1 MVGVKMEI
9 CKNGSKVSW
18 LWVTRWTVMSS
29 AEITTIIPRLGRC
42 PEVGNSNPL
51 QYPYLENHTDKEP
64 GRLQPLGLQSQTP
77 PSH

>member
-29 AEITTIIPRLGRC
+29 AEKTTIRMNDNGGEERSGVYFL
-42 PEVGNSNPL
+42 
-51 QYPYLENHTDKEP
+51 H
-64 GRLQPLGLQSQTP
+64 
-77 PSH
+77 